1 MKNKFPK
8 LASKVKSAHTYIVF
22 QVSVASRPSRSSK
35 GANPK
40 IVRRAAMDA
49 EMDIRRKK
57 IDARK
62 RNEELQKSETNRRKL
77 SRTRRKSSPDLN
89 VECSDEGNAHIAK
102 NKRSERSQVDID
114 HDKSSRTVRNVRK
127 SEIKPREAAM
137 DKESKAIKSKQA
149 IPNDESDTVK
159 RKIVRSNRQ
168 YVQNDSE
175 SNEIEN
181 ELPDLRQRL
190 VDRKQKRH
198 SDKKESKSTSDSLN
212 RSHHKSSI
220 LSKIRQKNI
229 ESLDSD
235 EEEHQISG
243 ELMYDRNGRNILPK
257 NLRIQAT
264 IRNDMHEDSNKPREE
279 SERNK
284 SALKALKRRAQTH
297 ENHDITVLASKK
309 HKTDKSIFVDEEDEL
324 LEMRRNAIE
333 SMQRRKEVSKF
344 ETKSN
349 QTISSR
355 GYKRSIKEPR
365 KGAKK
370 QDRHD
375 ETVKREILEIQEGDS
390 DAISSISSIVGDADM
405 SDVSENTTEGIS
417 VKPNKAAKYSHDEES
432 EISLSSSEAEDEI
445 KTRIPIHTTNKN
457 PLLSNNAV
465 IHDKKPE
472 ADKKDPQFI
481 VTLDGINSAYFKKE
495 DKEVSKGGLKL
506 KKHEPTSQTVYVT
519 SNRAPIISNSN
530 TSMYQPEKPVISL
543 PNNKAN
549 DSSCKG
555 MKNRVEGNFIVEKP
569 KAMVAPLRKDT
580 SEAKSTEQN
589 ISSKELFPNSTS
601 RPSNTTKSLEK
612 EAKPSMAIDIDASGQ
627 KDMPKRKRILP
638 PELSPTESPHS
649 VLAGTNRY
657 GSRTINQSSYSPGI
671 M

>member
-1 MKNKFPK
+1 M
-8 LASKVKSAHTYIVF
+8 YIVF
-22 QVSVASRPSRSSK
+22 QVSVASRPSRDNK

-62 RNEELQKSETNRRKL
+62 RNEELQKGETNRRQL
-77 SRTRRKSSPDLN
+77 SRTRRKSSPDRN
-89 VECSDEGNAHIAK
+89 VESSDEGNTHIAK
-102 NKRSERSQVDID
+102 TKRSERSHVDID
-114 HDKSSRTVRNVRK
+114 KNKSSRTVRNIRK
-127 SEIKPREAAM
+127 CEIKPREAAM

-159 RKIVRSNRQ
+159 RKIVRSNRK

-212 RSHHKSSI
+212 RPHSKSSI

-243 ELMYDRNGRNILPK
+243 ELMYDKNGRNILPK

-264 IRNDMHEDSNKPREE
+264 IRNDMHEGLDKPREE
-279 SERNK
+279 RERNK
-284 SALKALKRRAQTH
+284 NALKALKRRAQTH
-297 ENHDITVLASKK
+297 EKYDITVLASKK
-309 HKTDKSIFVDEEDEL
+309 QKTDKSSFAEDEEDEL

-333 SMQRRKEVSKF
+333 SMQRRKEASKF
-344 ETKSN
+344 ETKTN
-349 QTISSR
+349 QTIASR
-355 GYKRSIKEPR
+355 EYNRSIKEP
-365 KGAKK
+365 KKQVKK

-405 SDVSENTTEGIS
+405 SDVSENTTEDIS
-417 VKPNKAAKYSHDEES
+417 VKPNKAAKYSHDEDS

-506 KKHEPTSQTVYVT
+506 KKHEPTSQTVYIT

-549 DSSCKG
+549 DSTCKG
-555 MKNRVEGNFIVEKP
+555 MKNRVEGNCIVEKP

-580 SEAKSTEQN
+580 TEAKTTDQN

-601 RPSNTTKSLEK
+601 RPLNTTKSLEK
-612 EAKPSMAIDIDASGQ
+612 EVKPSMTKDIDASGP

-657 GSRTINQSSYSPGI
+657 GTRTINQSSYSPGI

>member
-1 MKNKFPK
+1 M
-8 LASKVKSAHTYIVF
+8 
-22 QVSVASRPSRSSK
+22 ASRPSRGNK

-62 RNEELQKSETNRRKL
+62 RNEELQKDETNRRQI
-77 SRTRRKSSPDLN
+77 SRTRRKSSPDRN
-89 VECSDEGNAHIAK
+89 MEYSDEGDAHIA
-102 NKRSERSQVDID
+102 NTKRSESRHVDID
-114 HDKSSRTVRNVRK
+114 HNKSSRTVRNLRK

-137 DKESKAIKSKQA
+137 DKESKAIKSNQV
-149 IPNDESDTVK
+149 IPDDESDTVR
-159 RKIVRSNRQ
+159 RKIVRSNRK
-168 YVQNDSE
+168 YIQNDSE
-175 SNEIEN
+175 SHEIEN

-198 SDKKESKSTSDSLN
+198 SDKKESKSTSDSPK
-212 RSHHKSSI
+212 RSNHKSSI
-220 LSKIRQKNI
+220 LSKIRQKDL
-229 ESLDSD
+229 ESLGSD

-243 ELMYDRNGRNILPK
+243 ELKYDRNGRNILPK

-264 IRNDMHEDSNKPREE
+264 IRNDMHEGSNKPREE
-279 SERNK
+279 HERNK
-284 SALKALKRRAQTH
+284 SALKALKRRAQTI
-297 ENHDITVLASKK
+297 EKHDITALASKK
-309 HKTDKSIFVDEEDEL
+309 LKTDKSIFVDEEEDEL

-333 SMQRRKEVSKF
+333 SMQRRKEASKF
-344 ETKSN
+344 ETKTS
-349 QTISSR
+349 QTIASR
-355 GYKRSIKEPR
+355 EYNRSLKEANR
-365 KGAKK
+365 KGKK
-370 QDRHD
+370 QDRHN
-375 ETVKREILEIQEGDS
+375 ETVKREILEIQDGDS
-390 DAISSISSIVGDADM
+390 DAISSISSVVGDADM
-405 SDVSENTTEGIS
+405 SDVSENTTEDIS
-417 VKPNKAAKYSHDEES
+417 VKANKAAKYSHDEDS

-465 IHDKKPE
+465 IHDKKPD

-506 KKHEPTSQTVYVT
+506 KRHEPTSQTVYIT

-543 PNNKAN
+543 PNNKAS
-549 DSSCKG
+549 DASCKG
-555 MKNRVEGNFIVEKP
+555 MKNRVEGNCIVEKP

-580 SEAKSTEQN
+580 SEAKTNDQN
-589 ISSKELFPNSTS
+589 LSSKEMFANSNS

-612 EAKPSMAIDIDASGQ
+612 EVKPSMSKDIDASGP
-627 KDMPKRKRILP
+627 KNMPKRKRILP

-657 GSRTINQSSYSPGI
+657 SSRTINQSSYSPGI